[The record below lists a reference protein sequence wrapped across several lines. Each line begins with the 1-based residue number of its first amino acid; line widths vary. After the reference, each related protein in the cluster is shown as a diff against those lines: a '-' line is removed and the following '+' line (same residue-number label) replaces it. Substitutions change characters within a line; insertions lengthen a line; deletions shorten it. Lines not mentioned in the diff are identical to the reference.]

1 MCFTFIRIKKKWKS
15 LEITTLQNQQCT
27 NIVKNSRNSKISKDT
42 QVSAKLR
49 SDIAG
54 DTGRKKCKRE
64 NAV

>member
-1 MCFTFIRIKKKWKS
+1 MYKHSEKQQKQ
-15 LEITTLQNQQCT
+15 QNIQ
-27 NIVKNSRNSKISKDT
+27 R